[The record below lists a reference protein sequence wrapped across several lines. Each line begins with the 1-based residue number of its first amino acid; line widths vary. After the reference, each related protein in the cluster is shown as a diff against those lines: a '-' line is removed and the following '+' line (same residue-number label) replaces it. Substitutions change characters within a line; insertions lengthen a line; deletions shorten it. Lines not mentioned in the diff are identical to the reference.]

1 MFISYINDPY
11 DPSLNKKLEKVEQ
24 TLKKEKGFITT
35 TNLEKAIVRHDII
48 IEKPEKIADLI
59 SNINYIPVSLTL
71 NKPDISDQLV
81 LGSYLEGVRDIIK
94 IATDILLDTP
104 VEYVEMIEMEDIYI
118 FNPITELGE
127 SVFINPNYISD
138 FYDLINPDQFLGY
151 TLFNTSLLTRY
162 VLERWYNNSYYV
174 PEDINVKYI
183 KLKNYTIP
191 LIPIGE
197 NTYLQNDYNKIRD
210 NMDMEIRSLERQ
222 GYFGYRFGIHDL
234 EDIELVK
241 ELCLMWNI
249 KIVDE
254 SDFSILILQTNTDF
268 SIRPEEWLRKNTQ
281 LIKAGQFPIYT
292 LRGEFQYSY
301 YADYQRRFGQ
311 VYKDVILKYVAYLAY
326 ADLSDQENELISPF
340 ISLIQINEDL
350 SINIS
355 IPTIELA
362 DKLVK
367 NIENMLEQG
376 ISGVNNKTGSAWLV
390 EPCKDLQEGII
401 KRWLVQ
407 NIDNNAYPM
416 LFKDVSGNE
425 IMVFR
430 SRLGIKYPS
439 PFNFS
444 KEHMEKSKKSLL
456 EALRKYYSER
466 QVCHDNL
473 EPVELEKI
481 STMTLNE
488 LLRLIPVTQNK
499 ITYCFSLDTL
509 SNLDKFENPL
519 TRQPFS
525 ENTLLRMRYLE
536 EGWRGLFDIGPIYG
550 LYDDVPVK
558 INIPTTVGITE
569 IKRIRTDSE
578 ERKLKGLLFLVEV
591 FFRDETIEPLFEI
604 SLPTVGLESIDQ
616 LREYVDKLW
625 KRGYFLN
632 YWTSAVQKYIVPTK
646 TKSYSVI
653 VVNDILRRAGDSIFD
668 GNIALEMLRRESL

>member
-1 MFISYINDPY
+1 MSISYINDPY

-35 TNLEKAIVRHDII
+35 TNLEKSIVKHDII
-48 IEKPEKIADLI
+48 IENPEKITDLI
-59 SNINYIPVSLTL
+59 SNINYIPVSLSL

-94 IATDILLDTP
+94 IATDILLETP
-104 VEYVEMIEMEDIYI
+104 VEYVEMIEREDTYI
-118 FNPITELGE
+118 FNPITEFGE
-127 SVFINPNYISD
+127 SVFINPNYVSD

-174 PEDINVKYI
+174 SEDINVKYI

-191 LIPIGE
+191 LIPIGG

-210 NMDMEIRSLERQ
+210 DMDMEIRSLERQ

-254 SDFSILILQTNTDF
+254 SDFSILILQTDTDF

-326 ADLSDQENELISPF
+326 ADLSDQDNELISPF

-350 SINIS
+350 SINVS
-355 IPTIELA
+355 IPTIDLA

-367 NIENMLEQG
+367 NIENILEQG

-390 EPCKDLQEGII
+390 EPCKDLQDGII

-444 KEHMEKSKKSLL
+444 KEHIEKSKKSLL
-456 EALRKYYSER
+456 EALRKYYSEK
-466 QVCHDNL
+466 QVCHDDL

-499 ITYCFSLDTL
+499 ITYCFSVDTL
-509 SNLDKFENPL
+509 SKLDKFENPL

-525 ENTLLRMRYLE
+525 EKTLLRMRYLE

-558 INIPTTVGITE
+558 VNIPTTVGITE
-569 IKRIRTDSE
+569 IKRIRTDPE
-578 ERKLKGLLFLVEV
+578 QRKLKGLLFLVEV

-632 YWTSAVQKYIVPTK
+632 YWTSAVQKYIVPSK
-646 TKSYSVI
+646 TESYSVI
-653 VVNDILRRAGDSIFD
+653 VVNDILRRASDSIFD